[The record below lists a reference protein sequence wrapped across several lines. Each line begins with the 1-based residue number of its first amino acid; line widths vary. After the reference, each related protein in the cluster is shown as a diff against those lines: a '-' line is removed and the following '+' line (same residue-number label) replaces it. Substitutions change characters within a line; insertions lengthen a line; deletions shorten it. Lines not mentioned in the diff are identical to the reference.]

1 MGEYT
6 AGAAMDLNED
16 SLDAPPSVSST
27 EAGPAMGTPSTPG
40 TPAPSGKDKKNKDG
54 KRGPVT
60 PYILFASLV
69 RRQVKDANEGM
80 RFGQISRVIGDQ
92 WKSLSDAEKAIYEE
106 KCKELNKENARKY
119 AADHSLADEQ
129 RKLSTL
135 DFKHNSQHVAA
146 AAAAST
152 AQQNG
157 IISVSAMQ
165 GQQLIAPAQQQ
176 QP

>member
-1 MGEYT
+1 MGMDHSMMPT
-6 AGAAMDLNED
+6 AITGAAMDLNED

-54 KRGPVT
+54 KRKPVT
-60 PYILFASLV
+60 PYILYASLV

-80 RFGQISRVIGDQ
+80 RFGQISRIIGDQ
-92 WKSLSDAEKAIYEE
+92 WKSLPDTEKALYEE

-119 AADHSLADEQ
+119 AADAALADEQ

-152 AQQNG
+152 AQQ
-157 IISVSAMQ
+157 Q
-165 GQQLIAPAQQQ
+165 GTMTVTGVQG
-176 QP
+176 